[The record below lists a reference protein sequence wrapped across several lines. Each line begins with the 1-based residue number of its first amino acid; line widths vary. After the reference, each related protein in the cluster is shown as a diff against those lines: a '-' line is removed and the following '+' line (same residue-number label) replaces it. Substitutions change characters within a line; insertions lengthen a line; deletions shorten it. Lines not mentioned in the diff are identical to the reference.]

1 MSFITIVI
9 IAIGLAMDAFA
20 VSISN
25 SCSLRN
31 MKISGAIT
39 MSLFFGFFQGIM
51 PIIGWF
57 GGSTVSIYIQPVAH
71 WIAFGLLTII
81 GIKMIYESF
90 QMDETD
96 DRCSLSLKVLIL
108 LSIATSIDALAVGIS
123 LSCMQIDIIFPALLI
138 GVITFAFSLFG
149 VYLGKQFGHIFES
162 KIEIFGGLVLIGI
175 GVKILLEHTII
186 A

>member
-1 MSFITIVI
+1 MSIISIVI

-25 SCSLRN
+25 SCSLQR
-31 MKISGAIT
+31 MKLTDAIH

-57 GGSTVSIYIQPVAH
+57 AGSAVQEQINQYGH
-71 WIAFGLLTII
+71 WIAFGLLLII
-81 GIKMIYESF
+81 GVKMIYEAF

-96 DRCSLSLKVLIL
+96 DRCSLSLKVLIV

-123 LSCMQIDIIFPALLI
+123 LSCLQVDIFLPALII
-138 GVITFAFSLFG
+138 GIITFGFSMFG
-149 VYLGKQFGHIFES
+149 VYLGKKFGHLFES
-162 KIEIFGGLVLIGI
+162 KIEVLGGLILIGI
-175 GVKILLEHTII
+175 GVKIIIEHYLS
-186 A
+186 